1 MSTFPTTPPPH
12 PRSPRGRRLS
22 CLALVLLLGL
32 GVCACAFFPYR
43 AYLTCGSSQPATLPA
58 TVRVGLYE
66 EFPAQERLAK
76 LQQVDFPVSLA
87 VTASSRQAFLQLR
100 EQILDGYPAVQE
112 VYFWPVLTEEAGYY
126 AGPLAQGHA
135 LQTAAAEADGL
146 PTLWDLELPRAPAS
160 PAWGDWLNNR
170 AFIDT
175 WLAGRTAP
183 THVWRSAAFM
193 GLDSRL
199 LRAAGLH
206 YDPLDYDQVWLHLDL
221 YTNGSGLPADL
232 MATILRCGVERYGD
246 RFIPAFGVLND
257 GVGAPEIY
265 VPAAT
270 LERDLVLARAAGVSE
285 VWLFGV
291 NGLNAEYLAALHA
304 ALPLETFGTE

>member
-1 MSTFPTTPPPH
+1 M
-12 PRSPRGRRLS
+12 
-22 CLALVLLLGL
+22 VLLLSL
-32 GVCACAFFPYR
+32 AACAVAFFPYR

-87 VTASSRQAFLQLR
+87 VAAASREAFLALR
-100 EQILDGYPAVQE
+100 DQVLDGYPAVRD
-112 VYFWPVLTEEAGYY
+112 VYFWPVLPVEAGYY
-126 AGPLAQGHA
+126 AGPLAENRA
-135 LQTAAAEADGL
+135 LREAANAAQGL
-146 PTLWDLELPRAPAS
+146 PTLWDVELPRAPAQ
-160 PAWGDWLNNR
+160 PAWGDWAGNR
-170 AFIDT
+170 DFVDQ
-175 WLAGRTAP
+175 WLSERTAP

-193 GLDSRL
+193 GLDPWL
-199 LRAAGLH
+199 LRQAGLH
-206 YDPLDYDQVWLHLDL
+206 YDPLDYGQVWFHLDL
-221 YTNGSGLPADL
+221 YTTGGGLPADL

-285 VWLFGV
+285 VWVFGV

-304 ALPLETFGTE
+304 ALPLEAFGTAP